1 MSANELI
8 ERTNQRLGSVQSPM
22 MEGDNLAILLCTYFE
37 NPDQDCEDDTGWT
50 PDSIKGQDEVLN
62 AIRAHYQ
69 PMADIL
75 ASQEAEI
82 ERVLAA
88 NKDCLLHFDV
98 MKAENESLRE
108 ALLPFVQGYSHTAV
122 FLSSREK
129 MHSCGRDLY
138 AQDVERARQALKG
151 TGADHG

>member
-8 ERTNQRLGSVQSPM
+8 KKLRARKVCKDGIRRQPQKHER
-22 MEGDNLAILLCTYFE
+22 EA
-37 NPDQDCEDDTGWT
+37 
-50 PDSIKGQDEVLN
+50 
-62 AIRAHYQ
+62 
-69 PMADIL
+69 ADLL
-75 ASQEAEI
+75 ASQAAEI

-108 ALLPFVQGYSHTAV
+108 ALENALASGLPGPVADAV
-122 FLSSREK
+122 
-129 MHSCGRDLY
+129 
-138 AQDVERARQALKG
+138 RQALKG

>member
-8 ERTNQRLGSVQSPM
+8 ERLRARKVCKDGIRRQPQKHER
-22 MEGDNLAILLCTYFE
+22 EAADLLE
-37 NPDQDCEDDTGWT
+37 
-50 PDSIKGQDEVLN
+50 
-62 AIRAHYQ
+62 
-69 PMADIL
+69 
-75 ASQEAEI
+75 SQAAEI